1 MVAPEDV
8 EPQVD
13 PEAPNGPSQD
23 AAAPQAPDAE
33 APASD
38 AEAPAPPAEASSA
51 PADAFAGD
59 GGTSGP
65 VAAVTPAA
73 TGPGE
78 PVTGDQAPASAGPD
92 SPVEPV
98 TPATTSVDDAVAP
111 AGTATDGSAESAPS
125 GDAAQG
131 EDGSPEGGAAEGG
144 QSADGGSEGDG
155 SEGGGSEGGAT
166 TADGEPK
173 KKRRRLR
180 GKRSGRGGGPGGQGG
195 PGGGRRRFAWDE
207 VFLRQRLEILRAM
220 DPDPAA
226 IAWAVDTA
234 GRFDVADILAG
245 EGSSGREFGR
255 RAYGATPETDDQ
267 AAWIVLAAVRARDIV
282 SIARRAVSG
291 VQDQREQVKAAIELL
306 GIARVNTA
314 LQGDRPAQQVYAER
328 ARRVDVTVK
337 GGEDQKA
344 AWALLSLA
352 RPQDVVSATT
362 PRRPAGG
369 PGGPGGPGRG
379 GPGGPGRGGPGGFG
393 DRGGRRERREPPI
406 PGGVFSVGE
415 SGIGG
420 ELGAKLRAAL
430 AAAEGTPA
438 EDEAPAPADAEAP
451 QPDAPQAEDVT
462 TDAPAEEASP
472 TDAPQADDAATDAP
486 AEESSPADAPQAD
499 EAPTGDDA
507 AESQDS

>member
-1 MVAPEDV
+1 VVAPEDF

-13 PEAPNGPSQD
+13 PEAPNGSSQD

-33 APASD
+33 APAPA
-38 AEAPAPPAEASSA
+38 AEAPSPETPAEAA
-51 PADAFAGD
+51 PAAADDAPAGED
-59 GGTSGP
+59 ETTGP
-65 VAAVTPAA
+65 IAALTPAA

-78 PVTGDQAPASAGPD
+78 PTTDGPALGAPDGE
-92 SPVEPV
+92 PVAEPV
-98 TPATTSVDDAVAP
+98 TPATTSEDSGAEAP
-111 AGTATDGSAESAPS
+111 ADAGEQAP
-125 GDAAQG
+125 DAAPASDGAPAAEG
-131 EDGSPEGGAAEGG
+131 EQPADGAPAEGESGGAAQTAEG
-144 QSADGGSEGDG
+144 
-155 SEGGGSEGGAT
+155 
-166 TADGEPK
+166 GEPK
-173 KKRRRLR
+173 KKRRRSR
-180 GKRSGRGGGPGGQGG
+180 GKRSGRGGGASGG
-195 PGGGRRRFAWDE
+195 PGGKRRFAWDE
-207 VFLRQRLEILRAM
+207 VFLRQRLELLRAM

-226 IAWAVDTA
+226 ITWAVDTA
-234 GRFDVADILAG
+234 GRFEVADILAG

-255 RAYGATPETDDQ
+255 RAYGATPETEDQ

-291 VQDQREQVKAAIELL
+291 TQDQREQVKAAIELL

-328 ARRVDVTVK
+328 ARRVDVTV
-337 GGEDQKA
+337 GNGEDQKA

-352 RPQDVVSATT
+352 RPQDVVSAAT
-362 PRRPAGG
+362 PRRPAGGPGGPGRGG

-379 GPGGPGRGGPGGFG
+379 GPGGF

-438 EDEAPAPADAEAP
+438 EPETPAEPATPEPAAPVSEAPEAATPETEAP
-451 QPDAPQAEDVT
+451 PASEAPEAET
-462 TDAPAEEASP
+462 PAPSESAGEESASDAPAEAAAA
-472 TDAPQADDAATDAP
+472 DDDAAP
-486 AEESSPADAPQAD
+486 
-499 EAPTGDDA
+499 
-507 AESQDS
+507 ESQDS

>member
-1 MVAPEDV
+1 MVAPEDF

-13 PEAPNGPSQD
+13 PEAPNGSSQD

-33 APASD
+33 APAPA
-38 AEAPAPPAEASSA
+38 AEAPSPETPAEAA
-51 PADAFAGD
+51 PAAADDAPAGED
-59 GGTSGP
+59 ETTGP
-65 VAAVTPAA
+65 IAALTPAA

-78 PVTGDQAPASAGPD
+78 PTTDGPALGAPDGE
-92 SPVEPV
+92 PVAEPV
-98 TPATTSVDDAVAP
+98 TPATTSEDSGAEAP
-111 AGTATDGSAESAPS
+111 ADAGEQAP
-125 GDAAQG
+125 DAAPASDGAPAAEG
-131 EDGSPEGGAAEGG
+131 EQPADGAPAEGESGGAAQTAEG
-144 QSADGGSEGDG
+144 
-155 SEGGGSEGGAT
+155 
-166 TADGEPK
+166 GEPK
-173 KKRRRLR
+173 KKRRRSR
-180 GKRSGRGGGPGGQGG
+180 GKRSGRGGGASGG
-195 PGGGRRRFAWDE
+195 PGGKRRFAWDE
-207 VFLRQRLEILRAM
+207 VFLRQRLELLRAM

-226 IAWAVDTA
+226 ITWAVDTA
-234 GRFDVADILAG
+234 GRFEVADILAG

-255 RAYGATPETDDQ
+255 RAYGATPETEDQ

-291 VQDQREQVKAAIELL
+291 TQDQREQVKAAIELL

-352 RPQDVVSATT
+352 RPQDVVSAAT
-362 PRRPAGG
+362 PRRPA
-369 PGGPGGPGRG
+369 GGPGGPGRG
-379 GPGGPGRGGPGGFG
+379 GPGGPGRGGPGGSE
-393 DRGGRRERREPPI
+393 RGGRRERREPPI

-438 EDEAPAPADAEAP
+438 EPETPEAPATPEPAAPASEAPEAEVPEAETPEVESPEGETPDQSAAAEAP
-451 QPDAPQAEDVT
+451 AAEAET
-462 TDAPAEEASP
+462 PAEAETDA
-472 TDAPQADDAATDAP
+472 AP
-486 AEESSPADAPQAD
+486 
-499 EAPTGDDA
+499 
-507 AESQDS
+507 ESQDS